1 MRKPVMVPRSSICP
15 RSVTASES
23 SPTSSRLSRRAAASG
38 VSSVGIDGAPG
49 KGDVPGLPPQ
59 RFGAPGEKE
68 RGPSGST
75 TIGMRTAAG
84 RNPGGSDRGNP
95 VSKPFPTTAPQ
106 DRSRRSRIASAL
118 SYNPPHMKIETPRPR
133 AAFPAALVPA
143 LLAAAGPALAGDT
156 FFKGG
161 VILHPRDVGFEGRWR
176 VAFGSDYPV
185 NFSETLF
192 AGFEMQ
198 TSVYRQDVTAF
209 GPTATV
215 VPINGFG
222 NVKYKSGSLGARPFG
237 GAGLG
242 LVSNLSFVS
251 NETDWAND
259 FG

>member
-1 MRKPVMVPRSSICP
+1 M
-15 RSVTASES
+15 
-23 SPTSSRLSRRAAASG
+23 G
-38 VSSVGIDGAPG
+38 
-49 KGDVPGLPPQ
+49 
-59 RFGAPGEKE
+59 
-68 RGPSGST
+68 
-75 TIGMRTAAG
+75 
-84 RNPGGSDRGNP
+84 
-95 VSKPFPTTAPQ
+95 
-106 DRSRRSRIASAL
+106 
-118 SYNPPHMKIETPRPR
+118 YNSPHMKIETPRPAR
-133 AAFPAALVPA
+133 LFLAALVPA

-156 FFKGG
+156 FLKGG

-176 VAFGSDYPV
+176 AAFGSDYPV

-198 TSVYRQDVTAF
+198 TSVYRQDLTAS

-222 NVKYKSGSLGARPFG
+222 NIKYKSGSLGARPFG

-259 FG
+259 IGWHILGGVEFGHLTLELQVQGAFESESDTEFSAYVGFVW